1 MAIDFA
7 LARFWCHFN
16 ATPASNST
24 ALEIDYLTL
33 EIEPIETHRQQ
44 FRRTPTCS
52 KPDTIQVAIPIR
64 HGIKKLRYLGYR
76 QRI

>member
-1 MAIDFA
+1 M
-7 LARFWCHFN
+7 
-16 ATPASNST
+16 
-24 ALEIDYLTL
+24 DYLTL

-52 KPDTIQVAIPIR
+52 KPDNIQVAIPIR